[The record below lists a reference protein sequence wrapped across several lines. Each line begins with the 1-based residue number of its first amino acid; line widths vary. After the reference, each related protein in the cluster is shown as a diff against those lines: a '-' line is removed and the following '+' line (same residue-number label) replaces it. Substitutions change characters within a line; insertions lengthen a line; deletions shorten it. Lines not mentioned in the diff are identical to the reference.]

1 MQSTSLESNSKFSD
15 LEYIKSHL
23 DGEIFCY
30 CDEVGR
36 GPLAGPVV
44 SSCVYL
50 FPDGAG
56 EQISFLKNINVTDSK
71 KLNQKKRLAIL
82 DEMNIDL
89 KTLKENKLYSINKY
103 LGFAIASCNE
113 KEIDEINILQAS
125 LLSMKRALSITY
137 RGRSDL
143 RAYALL
149 DGNKVFHKKGFNK
162 ISSLIKGDLKSV
174 FIALSSIIAKEY
186 RDFLMDQMGDLYP
199 GYGFEKHSGYP
210 TKSHKEAIIN
220 LGVLDIHRKSFK
232 GVREHC
238 S

>member
-1 MQSTSLESNSKFSD
+1 M
-15 LEYIKSHL
+15 
-23 DGEIFCY
+23 GEIFCY

-50 FPDGAG
+50 FPAG
-56 EQISFLKNINVTDSK
+56 VNSQISFLKNINVTDSK

-82 DEMNIDL
+82 DQMNIDL
-89 KTLKENKLYSINKY
+89 ESLRENKLYILNEY
-103 LGFAIASCNE
+103 MGFALSSCNE

-137 RGRSDL
+137 RGKSNL
-143 RAYALL
+143 KAYALL
-149 DGNKVFHKKGFNK
+149 DGNKVFEKKGFTK
-162 ISSLIKGDLKSV
+162 ISSLVKGDLKSV

-186 RDFLMDQMGDLYP
+186 RDFLMLKMGEVYP
-199 GYGFEKHSGYP
+199 GYGFENHSGYP
-210 TKSHKEAIIN
+210 TKFHKEAIVN